1 MSEDEFSKLFRY
13 VSEQFETVNRK
24 LDEKAS
30 QHSLDSLTN
39 AIDSFIKRLDS
50 HDANMAARDSQFERL
65 LEWARMVSVKTGIP
79 FKNL

>member
-39 AIDSFIKRLDS
+39 AIDSFIKRLDN
-50 HDANMAARDSQFERL
+50 HDANMAARDSQLERL
-65 LEWARMVSVKTGIP
+65 LEWARKVSAKTGIP
-79 FKNL
+79 LENL

>member
-1 MSEDEFSKLFRY
+1 MSEDEFTKLFRY

-30 QHSLDSLTN
+30 QRSLDALMNS
-39 AIDSFIKRLDS
+39 IDSFIKRLDD

-65 LEWARMVSVKTGIP
+65 LEWARKVSAKTGIP
-79 FKNL
+79 LENL